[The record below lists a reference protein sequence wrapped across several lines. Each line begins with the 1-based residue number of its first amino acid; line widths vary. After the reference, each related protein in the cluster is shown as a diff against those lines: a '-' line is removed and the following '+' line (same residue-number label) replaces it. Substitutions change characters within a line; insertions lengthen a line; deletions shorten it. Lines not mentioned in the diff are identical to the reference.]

1 MLRPEWSFGW
11 NHDQTTELTVPQLV
25 FPDHLDILRTIVE
38 PDLSWVVKNPKTDMH
53 SYPADHPDS
62 PACVLLLTA
71 LDTAISEGP
80 FAFSDHIQHPVKV
93 ILQFMAYQVV
103 PEPLWLKQRNQRK
116 RQNKFD
122 DDEKM
127 FEKNSKKVLNK
138 NEFSGPLNAFDIG
151 AYMTLVLEALCQYM
165 KGQMKNKTVVIKQT
179 KTDFLPFKSWTK
191 LKVSNVL
198 IMILL
203 LITLFLLMFHLF
215 EEGVNDAPQSMEP
228 ARHGDQDVLN
238 DSTEVRPSDSTNQ
251 TNRAVYRIDLHSS
264 KMEFRLKPR
273 SDDQTDRTTTRF
285 SRPPDILRTIV
296 EPDLSWIVKNPKTD
310 MHSHPANHP
319 DSPACA
325 LLLTALDTTS
335 SDEPR
340 Q

>member
-1 MLRPEWSFGW
+1 MFGLHKKS
-11 NHDQTTELTVPQLV
+11 NQASKLQ
-25 FPDHLDILRTIVE
+25 
-38 PDLSWVVKNPKTDMH
+38 
-53 SYPADHPDS
+53 
-62 PACVLLLTA
+62 
-71 LDTAISEGP
+71 
-80 FAFSDHIQHPVKV
+80 QH
-93 ILQFMAYQVV
+93 
-103 PEPLWLKQRNQRK
+103 KQRNQRK

-127 FEKNSKKVLNK
+127 VRNGDCLFSKTKRSNCDVLDRNELQTYASLEKMLHKAIFAIQKLKKKGNTDTSSAPKQQCSSELIFQFEKNSKKVLNK